1 VPAPTGND
9 SNQTTLNTFREGD
22 AMIEKLSY
30 VLRAAFGDTN
40 YPAARQHWL
49 TYGIAEGRRAS
60 REFDAPFYLAR
71 HPDLVAAFGA
81 TNYGAALD
89 HWLGYG
95 INEGRRSAADFDIH
109 AYLHR
114 YPDLI
119 AAFGDTNHGAAL
131 FHWLTYGA
139 GEGRNAAP

>member
-1 VPAPTGND
+1 VD
-9 SNQTTLNTFREGD
+9 GD
-22 AMIEKLSY
+22 IALENEAQ
-30 VLRAAFGDTN
+30 LRAFYDKHAAGWAHRGDG
-40 YPAARQHWL
+40 L
-49 TYGIAEGRRAS
+49 
-60 REFDAPFYLAR
+60 
-71 HPDLVAAFGA
+71 
-81 TNYGAALD
+81 
-89 HWLGYG
+89 
-95 INEGRRSAADFDIH
+95 NEGRRSAADFDIH